1 MEIAGKIIVI
11 NPSTKLTTANLLYF
25 RMGLICS
32 EVSILPSNSLR
43 RVRFA
48 VCAVNASAYLD
59 IFIARIASFAA
70 PLFYAFEPPN
80 GLASRSIPEGDSG
93 SGGTGD

>member
-1 MEIAGKIIVI
+1 MEIIGKIIVI
-11 NPSTKLTTANLLYF
+11 NPSTKLTMANLLYF

-48 VCAVNASAYLD
+48 VCTVNAIAYLN
-59 IFIARIASFAA
+59 IIIAQIASFASF
-70 PLFYAFEPPN
+70 PLLCF
-80 GLASRSIPEGDSG
+80 
-93 SGGTGD
+93 